1 MKTIIDWVK
10 TIGVKGWI
18 VFIIL
23 VISCCNADAQTVTR
37 SGNTFIATS
46 TRSTRSNAIETKYE
60 YKDTDG
66 KTYKI
71 FITQNGRCFIK
82 RISAKSGKEYN
93 KYLPETISR
102 EISKE
107 LNIEYKE
114 KKK

>member
-1 MKTIIDWVK
+1 MKNVINWAK
-10 TIGVKGWI
+10 TIGWKGWI
-18 VFIIL
+18 VFILL

-37 SGNTFIATS
+37 SGNTFTATS
-46 TRSTRSNAIETKYE
+46 TKSTRSNSTETKYE
-60 YKDTDG
+60 YKDTDN

-82 RISAKSGKEYN
+82 RISAKTGKEYN
-93 KYLPETISR
+93 KYLPEATSR
-102 EISKE
+102 EIAKE